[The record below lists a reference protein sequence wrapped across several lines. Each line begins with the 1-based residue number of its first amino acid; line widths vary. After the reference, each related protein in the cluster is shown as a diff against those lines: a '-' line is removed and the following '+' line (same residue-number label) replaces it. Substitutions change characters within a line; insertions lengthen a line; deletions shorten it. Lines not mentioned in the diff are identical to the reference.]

1 MGFFFYSFISFS
13 NSLLLSFLLSFCYL
27 LKGHC
32 SEFWQWE
39 GVGLSRH
46 EPHPPQACGDH
57 NGYECVL
64 WVSQPVFKL
73 MANTLI
79 LYKTHTHTHSTT
91 QEQNPRGA
99 LGYPALCTQSVL
111 VAQGKTFKLKAKS
124 HLLQN
129 NIQLGQTCEHPTL
142 KAACAGQR
150 EEVDVTKAVSSCFLQ
165 FWLWLIKQPAIKFLW
180 VWMCLVIWNYLHAWL
195 LPQR

>member
-1 MGFFFYSFISFS
+1 M
-13 NSLLLSFLLSFCYL
+13 NPTL
-27 LKGHC
+27 LKPVETTMAMNVYC
-32 SEFWQWE
+32 ECLN
-39 GVGLSRH
+39 LSLKWW
-46 EPHPPQACGDH
+46 PTPSF
-57 NGYECVL
+57 YI
-64 WVSQPVFKL
+64 K
-73 MANTLI
+73 
-79 LYKTHTHTHSTT
+79 HTHTLSTT

-111 VAQGKTFKLKAKS
+111 VAQGETFKLKAKS

-129 NIQLGQTCEHPTL
+129 NIQLGQPCEHPTL
-142 KAACAGQR
+142 NAAFER